1 MPNAYIIAEVT
12 ITNPAQ
18 MAEYREWSTKAMQEH
33 GVEVIVRG
41 ANIETLE
48 GDWKPERIVVLKFKD
63 MAAAK
68 AYYDSETYTHARKVR
83 EGAGTI
89 RMIAVEG
96 AN

>member
-1 MPNAYIIAEVT
+1 MPSAYIIAEVI

>member
-1 MPNAYIIAEVT
+1 MPSAYIIAEVI

-41 ANIETLE
+41 STIETLE

-68 AYYDSETYTHARKVR
+68 AYYDSETYRHARKVR